1 MLIELLTVMLK
12 VLVLSMAYFIVM
24 LNERLYAECHFA
36 QCYYVLIAFYVIVV
50 VNVVTLSFAFS
61 IVILRV
67 IILNCGMFYCY
78 AESRYYSS
86 LTQNDSNT
94 MEWW

>member
-1 MLIELLTVMLK
+1 MLSVILLSVIMLSASYVMV
-12 VLVLSMAYFIVM
+12 VL
-24 LNERLYAECHFA
+24 
-36 QCYYVLIAFYVIVV
+36 
-50 VNVVTLSFAFS
+50 NVVKLSFAFS

-86 LTQNDSNT
+86 LTQNDSTT